1 MYRVLIHVA
10 PKSFML
16 MTPVQIIAL
25 FLGILIPVF
34 LLFLPALIELK
45 KPRDN
50 GPRIIEENMPD
61 FQFQQTWLAGIVAI
75 EEEQKLDSMFV
86 LSLTK
91 IIGFLPNL
99 ED

>member
-1 MYRVLIHVA
+1 LYRVLIPGA
-10 PKSFML
+10 PKFFIL
-16 MTPVQIIAL
+16 MTPLHIIAL

-45 KPRDN
+45 KPRDS

-61 FQFQQTWLAGIVAI
+61 FLFRPTWLTGIVAI

-86 LSLTK
+86 MSLTK
-91 IIGFLPNL
+91 IIGFLPNM